1 MKSTT
6 RTPSSAGRCD
16 DRNVAASVRS
26 RSVGQGPL
34 SLQNRLPGVPVN
46 GASTYTI
53 AGIFVSIGTL
63 VRVAL
68 KYAQEH

>member
-1 MKSTT
+1 MF
-6 RTPSSAGRCD
+6 SAGYAVR
-16 DRNVAASVRS
+16 AAHEAPPGRLL
-26 RSVGQGPL
+26 P
-34 SLQNRLPGVPVN
+34 LQNRLPGVPVN

-53 AGIFVSIGTL
+53 AGIFVSIGIL